1 MIDINLIIN
10 DPNLIL
16 AKLASRGYKLDVN
29 LITKLHEERKSLI
42 NSKES
47 IAANK
52 NKLND
57 KFRDAKSEDEKNLIK
72 IESQKLEKSI
82 LENKNLLEKKEQDL
96 KDIILEIPNIPSEEA
111 PVGIDESF
119 NKVSNSFGSLKK
131 SDVEHSSI
139 LSKTEASVDFC
150 AATTVRVIEV
160 ITKAT
165 PNAQVTFPRALIPGL
180 PVIPP
185 PPPPPPIPSPP
196 PSDLWISTIQI
207 KARVIIRCIVK
218 IIFCI
223 FTVLYYT
230 WACL

>member
-10 DPNLIL
+10 DPDLIL
-16 AKLASRGYKLDVN
+16 AKLASRGYTLDVN

-96 KDIILEIPNIPSEEA
+96 KDIVLEIPNIPSKET
-111 PVGIDESF
+111 PIGTDESF
-119 NKVSNSFGSLKK
+119 NKVSKSFGSLKK
-131 SDVEHSSI
+131 SDVEHSSL
-139 LSKTEASVDFC
+139 LSKNNLLDVMTW
-150 AATTVRVIEV
+150 
-160 ITKAT
+160 
-165 PNAQVTFPRALIPGL
+165 
-180 PVIPP
+180 
-185 PPPPPPIPSPP
+185 
-196 PSDLWISTIQI
+196 WIY
-207 KARVIIRCIVK
+207 C
-218 IIFCI
+218 
-223 FTVLYYT
+223 
-230 WACL
+230 